1 MQMFVGV
8 GAARVR
14 DLFMEARKEKKAIIF
29 IDEIDAIGL
38 KRDGREILL
47 QVEKE
52 TMRRSKL

>member
-1 MQMFVGV
+1 MFVGV